1 MFQGDLR
8 DKLPVGTA
16 RLRGLAVIP
25 QKDVENH
32 IIITLVEV
40 MAVRRPPRG
49 IAVYFDIA
57 TVTYTI
63 DKSNTG
69 LLKIRTCL

>member
-8 DKLPVGTA
+8 YKLSVGTSH
-16 RLRGLAVIP
+16 LRSLAVVP
-25 QKDVENH
+25 QKDVEDH

-49 IAVYFDIA
+49 IAVYFDIPTA
-57 TVTYTI
+57 TYTI
-63 DKSNTG
+63 DESNTG
-69 LLKIRTCL
+69 LLKIRTGL